1 MKKYKIK
8 DTYILKQVMDE
19 YIVVPFG
26 GETVDFNSMIT
37 LNESGAFI
45 WECMQSATTEDDVIS
60 KLCSE
65 YDVSFDAAACDV
77 KEFISKLADAGV
89 LENE

>member
-19 YIVVPFG
+19 YIVVPIG
-26 GETVDFNSMIT
+26 GDTVDFDSMIT

-45 WECMQSATTEDDVIS
+45 WNSMLEPISADEIAER
-60 KLCSE
+60 LRSE
-65 YDVSFDAAACDV
+65 YTVSCDESYSDVN
-77 KEFISKLADAGV
+77 EFIKKLADAGV
-89 LENE
+89 LEDV